1 MPQKDNNPFAFFGAL
16 AEVFTACFPEEMSKN
31 EKRKMSNGNHGNQ
44 GQSRVSKQL
53 SQQPLNEGSDSSQI
67 WSQSAHP
74 SRHVSGQRDPRD
86 LLGNLFHTFT
96 PSNEEYEARAAVEN
110 TIQMLSGNKKV
121 QPGTLTDSLG
131 RVTQPVAGIY
141 TDVTGEKLPVLPR
154 ALEILD
160 TILDIKVP
168 DEKKI
173 ELSNALNE
181 ASQRRDMDQASRGKI
196 AGLSDVLK
204 DSRYKNDSTIQENL
218 QSIDPDLLS
227 SILTD
232 KQKYS
237 SMNHGNYSRVNK
249 ELRGVAS
256 NLSGNKSTMSS
267 SPPVFSSALRGVEA
281 PRGGGAGKVR

>member
-31 EKRKMSNGNHGNQ
+31 EKRKMNNGNQ

-67 WSQSAHP
+67 RSQSAHP

-96 PSNEEYEARAAVEN
+96 PSNEEYEAKAAVEN

-121 QPGTLTDSLG
+121 QPGTLSNSLG
-131 RVTQPVAGIY
+131 RATQPVAGIY
-141 TDVTGEKLPVLPR
+141 TNVTGEKLPVLPR

-173 ELSNALNE
+173 ELSDALDK

-218 QSIDPDLLS
+218 QSLNPGLLK
-227 SILTD
+227 SILDD

-237 SMNHGNYSRVNK
+237 SMLYGTDSGVNK

-256 NLSGNKSTMSS
+256 NLSAKGDSRITLNPSNPIA
-267 SPPVFSSALRGVEA
+267 SPPRS
-281 PRGGGAGKVR
+281 GGDAGKVR